1 MRKQAQMRIYTLSR
15 LKPDKTNDT
24 QYSLWATA
32 CTYDS
37 IFLTASAP
45 KGTLCFR
52 QSLGHILG
60 YAARKG

>member
-32 CTYDS
+32 CTYDFYFS
-37 IFLTASAP
+37 D
-45 KGTLCFR
+45 
-52 QSLGHILG
+52 SLRPQRDIVLPPICWDI
-60 YAARKG
+60 Y